1 METILINWLKEYTGT
16 EVSSNTKFTELNFD
30 LFDEAVVVDFAEKQ
44 FNTNVNRKNVW
55 FSTVKELIDVIA
67 HSS

>member
-16 EVSSNTKFTELNFD
+16 EVSLNTRFTELNFD
-30 LFDEAVVVDFAEKQ
+30 LFDEAVVIDFVEKQ
-44 FNTNVNRKNVW
+44 FGTNVNRKDVW
-55 FSTVKELIDVIA
+55 FITVKELIDVIA

>member
-16 EVSSNTKFTELNFD
+16 EVSLNTKFTELNFD
-30 LFDEAVVVDFAEKQ
+30 LFDEAVVIDFVEKQ
-44 FNTNVNRKNVW
+44 FGTNVNRKDVW

>member
-16 EVSSNTKFTELNFD
+16 EVSLNTKFTELNFD
-30 LFDEAVVVDFAEKQ
+30 LFDEAVVVDFVEKQ